1 LLLEETYELQDKG
14 TVQVRSA
21 KLRTLPN
28 IRFAFEALSRA
39 LGCGFTLDTSS
50 VGWQATPRAL
60 QVRHNLMHPKSSLSL
75 TVSDE
80 EMDTVYQVG
89 EWFTENVKALFAVAS
104 PELGESDV
112 V

>member
-1 LLLEETYELQDKG
+1 
-14 TVQVRSA
+14 
-21 KLRTLPN
+21 
-28 IRFAFEALSRA
+28 
-39 LGCGFTLDTSS
+39 
-50 VGWQATPRAL
+50 
-60 QVRHNLMHPKSSLSL
+60 MHPKSSLSL